1 MITIVLLLMT
11 VIGLHWA
18 KESGDS
24 ASFLWFTGFLP
35 FLIPFPPMILFTNQ
49 KDEIGEQTPS
59 ESTSFMLAHYL
70 HKRDVK
76 KAKIHQVFQK
86 ERTLKIKRKDLPQQ
100 KQAVKDED
108 WTDF

>member
-1 MITIVLLLMT
+1 MT

-24 ASFLWFTGFLP
+24 ASSLWFTGFLP
-35 FLIPFPPMILFTNQ
+35 LLIPFPPMILFANQ

-59 ESTSFMLAHYL
+59 ESTSFMIAHYL

-76 KAKIHQVFQK
+76 KAKIHQFFQK